1 MLQNGLSSRQYY
13 KGQIMK
19 WLAGIIILIF
29 VADIID
35 SWISTNTPV
44 AINISITTQLVV
56 DSVLLSEIAAF

>member
-1 MLQNGLSSRQYY
+1 MFQNGLSSRQDY

-29 VADIID
+29 VADMID

-44 AINISITTQLVV
+44 AKNISITTQLVV
-56 DSVLLSEIAAF
+56 DSVFLSEIAAF